1 MPICDEITA
10 PLAEAIADFEDIAN
24 TLREVRREYQS
35 PRSLGEQDRTNV
47 LRLYMVENSCAIA
60 LRHAMNALEKL
71 PNGPALVDQLV
82 EAGRYKR

>member
-1 MPICDEITA
+1 MCDEVTA

-24 TLREVRREYQS
+24 ILREVRRGYTS
-35 PRSLGEQDRTNV
+35 PRSMDERDRTNP

-60 LRHAMNALEKL
+60 LRHVMNALEKL

-82 EAGRYKR
+82 ETGRYKR